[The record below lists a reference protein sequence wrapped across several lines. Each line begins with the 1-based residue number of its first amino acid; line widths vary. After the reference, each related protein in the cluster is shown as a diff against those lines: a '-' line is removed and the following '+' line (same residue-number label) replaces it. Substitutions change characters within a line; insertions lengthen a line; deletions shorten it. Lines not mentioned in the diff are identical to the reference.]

1 MAQRQYNTRKQ
12 RKSDFPIFEYLE
24 MLMPDNLVA
33 RFMEIPPHVRW
44 TIISTVASLVI
55 LWIVLRFV
63 VGGINS
69 WIDNQGPFLKDSFYL
84 PYNFTERPLPVDP
97 ETATQGDQFLVL
109 PDRIADQY
117 VRQISN
123 PRS

>member
-97 ETATQGDQFLVL
+97 ERGSIGGHGD
-109 PDRIADQY
+109 RHHH
-117 VRQISN
+117 
-123 PRS
+123 